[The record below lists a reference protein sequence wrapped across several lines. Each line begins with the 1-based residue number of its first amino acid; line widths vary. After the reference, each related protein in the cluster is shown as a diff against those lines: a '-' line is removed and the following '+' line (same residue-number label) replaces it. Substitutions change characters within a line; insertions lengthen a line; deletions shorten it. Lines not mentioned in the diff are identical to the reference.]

1 MIREKKYRKRRTK
14 RKYRLRG
21 HGFGS
26 TLKNFASVWYHG
38 LGAKWEEKKYAMVK
52 LAVPRRV
59 MQPNGRTFLAWYKR
73 IRRSEL
79 VLRRN
84 YTQRAAPQGRRR
96 RKMWLI

>member
-38 LGAKWEEKKYAMVK
+38 LGAK
-52 LAVPRRV
+52 
-59 MQPNGRTFLAWYKR
+59 
-73 IRRSEL
+73 
-79 VLRRN
+79 
-84 YTQRAAPQGRRR
+84 
-96 RKMWLI
+96 